1 MATLSGNKIKNTY
14 QSLVKFSDNGNITTT
29 AKQLTDGFGNNSP
42 MFVSTTQIGIG
53 VTPETGL
60 NLHVFG
66 DAKIGSNLTV
76 IGNLVVE
83 GSTTT
88 VGTDTLTVKDPL
100 IVLANNNTA
109 SDAVDIGFYG
119 KYHPSNTTLYSG
131 LFREAL
137 TGKYRLFKGLQVEPT
152 TTVNTSGTGYAVASL
167 VANLE
172 GNFIGGTI
180 SGTTGTFS
188 GNIIVSGTVDGRD
201 VATDGAKLDGIE
213 AGATTDQTAAEIKTA
228 YESNSNTNAFTDADK
243 TKLDGIEASADVT
256 DATNVLA
263 AGAVMTT
270 GNQSISGVKTFS
282 DQVTIP
288 ATPSAST
295 DAASKGYVDSAIGDN
310 NELSEVLANG
320 NTTGGTDI
328 DVSAG
333 DDITFADSSK
343 SIYGDDFDLKIY
355 HDNSK
360 GIIRNT
366 TGSLDIQSV
375 EFLVEDTSGNNWIKT
390 AVGGGVLLYYNDS
403 KKFETT
409 SYGINVTGDISIPV
423 SNKILFGGSSHT
435 YISEDIDDRLRFFV
449 GGAEFMRF
457 TEGVSDTINFYQ
469 DVTFSG
475 DLIVP
480 EYIKHEGDADTS
492 IRFTTNTIRFYTA
505 NNEVL
510 ELESDGQVNVIS
522 SGTATNPCITIGDDV
537 NTGIWRPALDTFAI
551 STAGTERMRINSS
564 GNATFAGTLSSG
576 AITSTGEIEGGS
588 LDINGNA
595 DITGNLNILGST
607 ALNVTGNADDNW
619 IGRFENTNSGGFGI
633 LAQIAGTSS
642 NERIFEARVGSSTKM
657 LITGDGNTT
666 FAGNVKS
673 NSTTAFSVGTVGNI
687 GNTAGDI
694 NIYSTSSGHNGLRM
708 HANGILPTDN
718 AGTIIDNDAD
728 LGFPTYRFKDLYLGG
743 SITAGGATFA
753 GSVTVDGASNSNVSQ
768 LALTRTDFSWGIFN
782 ETDLRFYVQSG
793 NTTTPN
799 TQVLQIGT
807 TGLTTIK
814 RTGITGVAKADMILQ
829 IGYEGNNG
837 QNNLIGFG
845 YNAQTNIPAYIGYTT
860 TSGSGSTKGDLVFGT
875 RSVTSDTAPSERMR
889 ITSGGDIQFTGNSHT
904 PYIQLVNS
912 GRTEGNPGFTF
923 NGDTNTGMFQP
934 AGVADTIAF
943 STGGSE
949 RMRITSGGNVGIGTD
964 DPDYTLHLLKS
975 SGDTEMYINGQNGQS
990 SLRMGLD
997 LRNWQIKTAA
1007 APYLWSLN
1015 YVGTDFQTPNILT
1028 ATVGGNVGIGVTS
1041 PTTTL
1046 DARGSG
1052 ATSNPATSG
1061 TTVSTGTRFRLG
1073 SSTNAT
1079 AVLDFGIS
1087 TGGKSWLQATDKS
1100 DLSTGYNFLINPNG
1114 GNVGIGTT
1122 SPQRPLHVNG
1132 TEGVARFTST
1142 ASGNNGFEVGIGTSS
1157 QAFLWQSENAHMEFA
1172 TNNVERM
1179 RITSTGTI
1187 FMYGLGGYTSS
1198 NADVRYATSSKELYY
1213 QTSSKR
1219 YKTNIVNLE
1228 NSLDK
1233 IDSLRPVRYV
1243 DINTKEP
1250 ACGLIAEE
1258 TVEIIPEVVFTK
1270 EIEGFDEPQVEGINY
1285 SDLVPFLIKSIQEL
1299 KAEVEL
1305 LKTQINN

>member
-875 RSVTSDTAPSERMR
+875 RSVTTNTAPSERMR
-889 ITSGGDIQFTGNSHT
+889 ITS
-904 PYIQLVNS
+904 
-912 GRTEGNPGFTF
+912 
-923 NGDTNTGMFQP
+923 
-934 AGVADTIAF
+934 AGAV
-943 STGGSE
+943 E
-949 RMRITSGGNVGIGTD
+949 
-964 DPDYTLHLLKS
+964 
-975 SGDTEMYINGQNGQS
+975 
-990 SLRMGLD
+990 
-997 LRNWQIKTAA
+997 IK
-1007 APYLWSLN
+1007 
-1015 YVGTDFQTPNILT
+1015 
-1028 ATVGGNVGIGVTS
+1028 
-1041 PTTTL
+1041 
-1046 DARGSG
+1046 
-1052 ATSNPATSG
+1052 
-1061 TTVSTGTRFRLG
+1061 G
-1073 SSTNAT
+1073 SSTTTSAQAFITNDNS
-1079 AVLDFGIS
+1079 VLSIGSSVSGSVVKDIS
-1087 TGGKSWLQATDKS
+1087 FNSPSPMMYIDGSSGS
-1100 DLSTGYNFLINPNG
+1100 
-1114 GNVGIGTT
+1114 VGIGTT
-1122 SPQRPLHVNG
+1122 SPTSQLTIKNTSGDNRGILVDNTVAASYAEVSVKSDTREFRMG
-1132 TEGVARFTST
+1132 TGG
-1142 ASGNNGFEVGIGTSS
+1142 SG
-1157 QAFLWQSENAHMEFA
+1157 
-1172 TNNVERM
+1172 TNNPRAQDMFYIYDATTGGTAGHRFEIRSDGQLGSTVYKSIGGSADTLYTTLNNEIAGHNGSGMKYLGQLNIRDGS
-1179 RITSTGTI
+1179 RYLDVALNTTSDNIMFYIYVKGYLYNRG
-1187 FMYGLGGYTSS
+1187 MYISCKGGYTYSGSIINVFGGDIMDSGIAKDLNVYRGTNSTAGNYSGYLCFRIDSGS
-1198 NADVRYATSSKELYY
+1198 NGYSEGMIEIYLGAHSTSF
-1213 QTSSKR
+1213 Q
-1219 YKTNIVNLE
+1219 
-1228 NSLDK
+1228 NSLK
-1233 IDSLRPVRYV
+1233 IHSYAQNDTS
-1243 DINTKEP
+1243 
-1250 ACGLIAEE
+1250 
-1258 TVEIIPEVVFTK
+1258 
-1270 EIEGFDEPQVEGINY
+1270 NY
-1285 SDLVPFLIKSIQEL
+1285 YFAQ
-1299 KAEVEL
+1299 
-1305 LKTQINN
+1305 